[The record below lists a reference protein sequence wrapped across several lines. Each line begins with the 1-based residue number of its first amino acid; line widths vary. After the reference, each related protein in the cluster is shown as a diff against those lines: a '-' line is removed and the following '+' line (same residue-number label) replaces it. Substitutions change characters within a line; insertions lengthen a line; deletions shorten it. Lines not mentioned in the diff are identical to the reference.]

1 MPRALAVE
9 FPSRHAV
16 IFSSLD
22 ARSWRSGVYSTQ
34 GNVVSTL
41 EARGGAKLCHDC
53 LEHTL

>member
-41 EARGGAKLCHDC
+41 EAGGGAKLCHDC